1 MMISQGGLDHRPKP
15 ERKHKT
21 RLCLEV
27 LEDRL
32 LPSVSVFGT
41 AEGISASES
50 SCGCQPPDTDAAAG
64 PDILVETVNLAIA
77 YYDKG
82 TGTRLALRSLQSFF
96 SPVAPIYFISDPV
109 VTYDEM
115 AGRFFV
121 GILDI

>member
-1 MMISQGGLDHRPKP
+1 MMTSQGGLDHRPKR
-15 ERKHKT
+15 ERMHKT

-32 LPSVSVFGT
+32 LPSVNVFST
-41 AEGISASES
+41 TEGINYGDS

-64 PDILVETVNLAIA
+64 PDVLVETVNLAIA
-77 YYDKG
+77 YYDKS
-82 TGTRLALRSLQSFF
+82 TGTRLALQSLHSFF
-96 SPVAPIYFISDPV
+96 SPVGPLYFLSDPV

-121 GILDI
+121 GM